1 MFDMKRKT
9 LAALAGGLGA
19 ISLLAVVE
27 KERRL
32 RKAEANRLE
41 LIQLVRQTLS
51 QEGKIA
57 VLYVN
62 AFDKLSLGLTGGV
75 VMEDGRNF
83 SFAYVGDSL
92 QYQEVEA

>member
-9 LAALAGGLGA
+9 LAALAGGLAA
-19 ISLLAVVE
+19 IGLLAVVE

-41 LIQLVRQTLS
+41 LIQLVHQTLS
-51 QEGKIA
+51 QEGTIA